1 MKYIISIMLIIFSTQ
16 SFASESTYI
25 CVIGQVLELSD
36 KGKLIETKGTY
47 TSVIGKKFTIDRN
60 HGDMIGYPFTTK
72 SYKKITILDK
82 GSNANAFKS
91 ISISHPPNIW
101 AMYMYVKEF
110 QKGKYK
116 PFWGNEGSYIF
127 SGNCE

>member
-1 MKYIISIMLIIFSTQ
+1 MKYIISIILIMFSFNSHAT
-16 SFASESTYI
+16 ESTYI
-25 CVIGQVLELSD
+25 CVVEQVLELSEQ
-36 KGKLIETKGTY
+36 GKLLETKGTY
-47 TSVIGKKFTIDRN
+47 TSVIGNKFTIDRN

-72 SYKKITILDK
+72 SYKSITVLDK
-82 GSNANAFKS
+82 GSKENAFKS

-101 AMYMYVKEF
+101 AMYIYVKEF
-110 QKGKYK
+110 QEGKYK